1 MNNENIAFHTVDL
14 KKIEKRA
21 FLISFQDGIW
31 DMMLGW
37 VLISFGIG
45 AVLYDSLPTPLNSLL
60 GILLFGVGLFLY
72 FLLKFRVSRP
82 RIGQVKFATQRK
94 KNILLFGITISSIFI
109 LSTTFMILVWTGV
122 ISNVPPDIN
131 MALVFGLIPLFI
143 FSTLAMILKFPRMF
157 LIGIFFAVAMFFTE
171 FWHRSGA
178 RLLGDLA
185 QIFAGIPIFT
195 WGVVYFINFL
205 RKYPKP
211 GEAHDI

>member
-1 MNNENIAFHTVDL
+1 
-14 KKIEKRA
+14 
-21 FLISFQDGIW
+21 
-31 DMMLGW
+31 
-37 VLISFGIG
+37 
-45 AVLYDSLPTPLNSLL
+45 
-60 GILLFGVGLFLY
+60 
-72 FLLKFRVSRP
+72 
-82 RIGQVKFATQRK
+82 
-94 KNILLFGITISSIFI
+94 
-109 LSTTFMILVWTGV
+109 MILVWTGV